1 MTPADL
7 AAIRARLEAA
17 TPGPWT
23 AKSFDPDDQFI
34 AHAPSDIAALLA
46 EVERLRRLVEE
57 AYIEG
62 CLHALKPGNK
72 GLSQAE
78 WNKSNAK
85 ARLEAE

>member
-34 AHAPSDIAALLA
+34 AHAPGDIAALLA
-46 EVERLRRLVEE
+46 EVERLHRLVEE

-62 CLHALKPGNK
+62 CLCVLYRDTTHTAWK
-72 GLSQAE
+72 
-78 WNKSNAK
+78 KSNAK